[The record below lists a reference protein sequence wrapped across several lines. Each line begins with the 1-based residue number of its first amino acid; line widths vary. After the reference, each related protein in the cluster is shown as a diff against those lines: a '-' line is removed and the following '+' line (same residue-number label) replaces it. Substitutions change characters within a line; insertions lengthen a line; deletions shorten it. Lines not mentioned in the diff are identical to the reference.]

1 MARTKSWFRSA
12 LVCGLSAMLACS
24 GSEPTDNGLEARRPE
39 LVYAERDER
48 TLLWSIRGYTD
59 GLGSYEI
66 VPGPKNVPRPA
77 TPWTKM
83 RPTTGELLYSAED
96 PRNGRYILLNP
107 SSGEFSRPALPDNV
121 VSWSPTGDLLTAF
134 TVNGLQVVTLDG
146 TVRGTICSGPFI
158 CEPVEWTPA
167 GDAVIVARREGGTL
181 FDLWRVPLD
190 GGAAANLTG
199 TEGES
204 ELAASHS
211 PDGRSLAYSRSTAPP
226 DRPGEYDVWLAGAD
240 GTDPRPLIA
249 PANPWDRGTLPWS
262 PDGSRL
268 AVYVSEGDLSGLVV
282 VPLTGEPRL
291 ISPGEILGIP
301 SDIDWS
307 PDGNRLAYTAY
318 DPAESSVP
326 GVFLINRDGTGR
338 RLLNRPNHDAATPHW
353 LPPQP

>member
-1 MARTKSWFRSA
+1 MARTQSWFRSA
-12 LVCGLSAMLACS
+12 LVCGLSALLACS
-24 GSEPTDNGLEARRPE
+24 GSEPTDGLEARPQ
-39 LVYAERDER
+39 LVYAERDQR
-48 TLLWSIRGYTD
+48 TLLWSIQGYRD

-158 CEPVEWTPA
+158 CEPVEWTPS
-167 GDAVIVARREGGTL
+167 GDAVIVARRQVEEL
-181 FDLWRVPLD
+181 FDLWRVPVD
-190 GGAAANLTG
+190 GGAATNLTA
-199 TEGES
+199 TEGAS
-204 ELAASHS
+204 EWTASHS
-211 PDGRSLAYSRSTAPP
+211 PDGQHLAYSRETAVPGRP
-226 DRPGEYDVWLAGAD
+226 SDRDLWVAGAD
-240 GTDPRPLIA
+240 GTDPRQLIA
-249 PANPWDRGTLPWS
+249 PANPGTLPWS
-262 PDGSRL
+262 PDGSSV
-268 AVYVSEGDLSGLVV
+268 AVYGSVGDQSGVVV

-301 SDIDWS
+301 SDIVWS

-318 DPAESSVP
+318 DPSESNVP

-353 LPPQP
+353 LPHQP